1 MKQLVILIL
10 QSNPIVLPFE
20 EGLTCSQQ
28 GDAYIE
34 KIATYSNQTEIRDQG
49 WYTPQGDLVS
59 VSYTHLRAHET

>member
-10 QSNPIVLPFE
+10 LSNPVVLPFE

-34 KIATYSNQTEIRDQG
+34 KIATYSDHTDTRDQG
-49 WYTPQGDLVS
+49 WYTPEGKLV
-59 VSYTHLRAHET
+59 YGYYCD

>member
-10 QSNPIVLPFE
+10 LSNPVVLPFE

-34 KIATYSNQTEIRDQG
+34 KIATYSDQTETRDQG
-49 WYTPQGDLVS
+49 WYTPEGKLVYGYYS
-59 VSYTHLRAHET
+59 D

>member
-10 QSNPIVLPFE
+10 LSNPIVLPFE

-34 KIATYSNQTEIRDQG
+34 KIATYSDQTDTRDQG
-49 WYTPQGDLVS
+49 WYTSKGNLV
-59 VSYTHLRAHET
+59 YGYYCD

>member
-10 QSNPIVLPFE
+10 LSNPVVLPLE

-34 KIATYSNQTEIRDQG
+34 KIATYVDQTETRDQG
-49 WYTPQGDLVS
+49 WYTAEGKLD
-59 VSYTHLRAHET
+59 YGYYCE

>member
-10 QSNPIVLPFE
+10 LSNPVVLPFE

-34 KIATYSNQTEIRDQG
+34 MIATYSDQTETRDQG
-49 WYTPQGDLVS
+49 WYTPEGKLV
-59 VSYTHLRAHET
+59 YGYYCD

>member
-10 QSNPIVLPFE
+10 LSNPVVLPFE

-34 KIATYSNQTEIRDQG
+34 KIATYVDQTETRDQG
-49 WYTPQGDLVS
+49 WYTAKGKLV
-59 VSYTHLRAHET
+59 YGYYCE

>member
-10 QSNPIVLPFE
+10 LSNPIVLPFE

-34 KIATYSNQTEIRDQG
+34 KIATYIDQTETRDQG
-49 WYTPQGDLVS
+49 WYTPEGKLV
-59 VSYTHLRAHET
+59 YGYYCD